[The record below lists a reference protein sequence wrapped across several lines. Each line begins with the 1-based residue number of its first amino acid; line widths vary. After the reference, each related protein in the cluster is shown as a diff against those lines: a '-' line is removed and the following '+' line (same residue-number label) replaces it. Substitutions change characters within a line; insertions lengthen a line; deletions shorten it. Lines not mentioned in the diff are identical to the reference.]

1 MARISVDLSENPNG
15 WIAKVTVEERK
26 SSSNHTVEL
35 ENSYYQLI
43 SSEGKYTPQQVIE
56 TAFEFLLAREPK
68 ESILSR
74 FDLPIISR
82 YFNSFENELPRMLR
96 KKYS

>member
-1 MARISVDLSENPNG
+1 MAHISVDLLENPNG
-15 WIAKVTVEERK
+15 WIAKVTVEEKK

-35 ENSYYQLI
+35 ENSYYQMI

-56 TAFEFLLAREPK
+56 TSFEFLLAREPK

-82 YFNSFENELPRMLR
+82 YFSSFERELPRMLR